1 MFEWKLF
8 SLTKKCCRPA
18 LSCFQFRMNY
28 LRHESKTRVFITI
41 KRRRNKKRTMVE
53 V

>member
-1 MFEWKLF
+1 MFEWKVF

-28 LRHESKTRVFITI
+28 LRHESKTTTKDDKLIYSGFLLL
-41 KRRRNKKRTMVE
+41 
-53 V
+53 